1 VGKEGALSPLQHFDD
16 DEDQLFFVGRV
27 ARGVVWESGGVGA
40 SAAGD
45 TPVLR
50 GLIGFD
56 SFVSRVFVLR
66 GVFTGAEFAVRIKL
80 FSHTSA
86 QAE

>member
-1 VGKEGALSPLQHFDD
+1 MHLRP
-16 DEDQLFFVGRV
+16 
-27 ARGVVWESGGVGA
+27 
-40 SAAGD
+40 GD
-45 TPVLR
+45 TSLR

-66 GVFTGAEFAVRIKL
+66 FQEGFFPGAEFALRIKTL
-80 FSHTSA
+80 FFSHTSA